1 MKLTVW
7 LTSGAWV
14 FLWKGKTAQ
23 PLTWSCVDGP
33 NCASCD
39 QDKDVQA
46 GRAPEGFVYR
56 RLGEGQRKR
65 EVEKGKLVMLP
76 QRITL
81 VLVTL
86 KSRPQ
91 ARQGEVPG
99 VRQDLPLRSDPDTA
113 LVTGAKSASFL
124 ERQFL
129 HL

>member
-1 MKLTVW
+1 M
-7 LTSGAWV
+7 
-14 FLWKGKTAQ
+14 
-23 PLTWSCVDGP
+23 
-33 NCASCD
+33 
-39 QDKDVQA
+39 QA